1 MLAPLLWRGNFKGGH
16 AGCGSGGGS
25 CKARARA
32 GAALL
37 QRFKYAVENLQTL
50 MLSLL
55 FSKATDQFTS
65 WVERP
70 LYGELDCGCGLQP
83 EVQYWGKAD
92 IAA

>member
-1 MLAPLLWRGNFKGGH
+1 M
-16 AGCGSGGGS
+16 GCGSGGGS

-37 QRFKYAVENLQTL
+37 QRFKYAVDNLQML

-55 FSKATDQFTS
+55 FSKATDQFTLWIES
-65 WVERP
+65 P
-70 LYGELDCGCGLQP
+70 LYGEFDSGCGLQP
-83 EVQYWGKAD
+83 ELQYWGKAD